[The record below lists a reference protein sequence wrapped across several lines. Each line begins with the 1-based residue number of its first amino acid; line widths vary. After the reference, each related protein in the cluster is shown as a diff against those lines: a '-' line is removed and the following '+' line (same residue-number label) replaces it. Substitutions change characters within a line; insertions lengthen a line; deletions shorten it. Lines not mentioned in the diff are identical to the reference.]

1 MLLIIEKDL
10 LMRIKA
16 FIKKI
21 LSNIFSVYFE
31 YKHIRICFL
40 GIHLSIK
47 IKNRNLINKNL
58 NFKFLKYQKK
68 HQIILKKLQ
77 KEIKNRKIKV
87 FFHVTETAKWNAQ
100 NLYDELEK
108 SNLFEPYIFVSKV
121 ESNNYG
127 HSFKHNLEYFK
138 NICKNIIIGFDEENN
153 KSIDIKQFSPDIVF
167 YQQPWGL
174 WENQKP
180 QYVSNFALPYHFSY
194 AIGDAASCV

>member
-58 NFKFLKYQKK
+58 NFKFFL
-68 HQIILKKLQ
+68 
-77 KEIKNRKIKV
+77 NR
-87 FFHVTETAKWNAQ
+87 
-100 NLYDELEK
+100 
-108 SNLFEPYIFVSKV
+108 
-121 ESNNYG
+121 
-127 HSFKHNLEYFK
+127 
-138 NICKNIIIGFDEENN
+138 NI
-153 KSIDIKQFSPDIVF
+153 
-167 YQQPWGL
+167 
-174 WENQKP
+174 
-180 QYVSNFALPYHFSY
+180 
-194 AIGDAASCV
+194 